1 MEEGGTGE
9 IKGKLVEDDL
19 VPTVLE
25 VWVETTDKAVVTKE
39 GHSRQKNRE
48 SKNINGINRKADEG
62 LRFPVGNI
70 PFFWVYHNG
79 SRSVLLAL

>member
-1 MEEGGTGE
+1 MGEGGTGE
-9 IKGKLVEDDL
+9 IKGKLLEEDI

-25 VWVETTDKAVVTKE
+25 VWVEMTNKAAVPKE
-39 GHSRQKNRE
+39 RHSRQKNRE

-62 LRFPVGNI
+62 FRFPLGNI

-79 SRSVLLAL
+79 SRSVLFAL